1 MNNITELEC
10 DVKMFLFA
18 RWMAVCYDSN
28 TLNTESGEWWKER
41 LQDFNENVYPN
52 YIENGTVEDTE
63 EYLNKFTK
71 KLDI

>member
-1 MNNITELEC
+1 
-10 DVKMFLFA
+10 
-18 RWMAVCYDSN
+18 MAVCYDSN

-41 LQDFNENVYPN
+41 LNDFNETVYPN
-52 YIENGTVEDTE
+52 YVENGTVEDTE